1 MKPVIVI
8 QNCEIESPG
17 TIGAYFKDRKI
28 PFNVVR
34 SFAGERIPE
43 PDELDLLVVLGTP
56 TSVTEYRKHDYLINL
71 FTLITRTIHEQKPIL
86 GICFG
91 AQLLAHALGARV
103 QANKVKEI
111 GPLPVQLTDE
121 GASDP
126 LFEGFPA
133 EFKVFQW
140 HGDTFRIPF
149 GATHLAK
156 SEDCKNQA
164 FRKDNLVG
172 LQFHLEA
179 DPDEVPLWCDAY
191 AGELA
196 EEGKT
201 KDEITEN
208 YKAVAENTR
217 TLGFKLLD
225 NYFNLIS

>member
-17 TIGAYFKDRKI
+17 TIGAYLKDRKI

-43 PDELDLLVVLGTP
+43 ASELDLLVVLGTP
-56 TSVTEYRKHDYLINL
+56 ISVTEYRNHDYLVNL
-71 FTLITRTIHEQKPIL
+71 FSLITRAIHEQKPIL

-91 AQLLAHALGARV
+91 GQILAHALGARV

-111 GPLPVQLTDE
+111 GPLPVTLTED
-121 GASDP
+121 GAADP

-133 EFKVFQW
+133 EFSVFQW

-149 GATHLAK
+149 GATHLVH
-156 SEDCKNQA
+156 SSDCKNQA
-164 FRKDNLVG
+164 FRKDRMVG

-191 AGELA
+191 AGELT

-201 KDEITEN
+201 KEQVIES
-208 YKAVAENTR
+208 YRAVADHTR